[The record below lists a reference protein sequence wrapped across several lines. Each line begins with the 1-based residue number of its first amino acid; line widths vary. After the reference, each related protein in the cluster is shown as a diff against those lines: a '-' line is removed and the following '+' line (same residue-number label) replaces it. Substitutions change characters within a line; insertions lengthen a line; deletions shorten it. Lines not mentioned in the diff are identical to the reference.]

1 MTDADRAGSPAAHD
15 RHAARMANDRPGNVR
30 RMVAGRKQRPPSDD
44 IGRNRQ
50 GGMGRGRVTASCG
63 QRPLQTGDG
72 MPSRL
77 PGAAFACN
85 RQDNLWCE
93 SLQKNLG
100 AYACKQKNVCRTGN
114 AAAARAARGANRRVS
129 DTDKPTIVRNF
140 ALAKPSARMGDTR
153 QRAANGG
160 MRRCPHGAKHH
171 VIRHD
176 SSILCIK
183 NKNYAPSAHFPLTT
197 GGLTDR
203 YTTSLLGCR
212 SIGRTADS
220 GSANLGSSPSSP
232 ANMRSHRL
240 AGLGQRPFT
249 PSTGV
254 QIPLGTPPRHQ
265 RGHGS
270 P

>member
-1 MTDADRAGSPAAHD
+1 MAGADRAGSPAAHD

-44 IGRNRQ
+44 IGRKRQ
-50 GGMGRGRVTASCG
+50 GGMGRSRVTAPCG

-77 PGAAFACN
+77 PGAAFADN
-85 RQDNLWCE
+85 RCDNLWCE
-93 SLQKNLG
+93 WLQKKPRRVRLQTERRVPDG
-100 AYACKQKNVCRTGN
+100 QRRSRWGN
-114 AAAARAARGANRRVS
+114 GRGKPPGVRCGQANIVRIFAAAKPPPVWGGIRLRGVNKRHHA
-129 DTDKPTIVRNF
+129 TKQRNNNYNF
-140 ALAKPSARMGDTR
+140 GALHT
-153 QRAANGG
+153 
-160 MRRCPHGAKHH
+160 
-171 VIRHD
+171 
-176 SSILCIK
+176 K
-183 NKNYAPSAHFPLTT
+183 NKNSAPSAHFPLTT